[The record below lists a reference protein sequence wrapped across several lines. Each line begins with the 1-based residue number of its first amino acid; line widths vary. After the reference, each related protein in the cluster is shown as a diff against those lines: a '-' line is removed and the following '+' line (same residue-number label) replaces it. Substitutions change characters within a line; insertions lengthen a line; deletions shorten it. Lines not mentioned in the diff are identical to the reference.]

1 MIIIK
6 GRNIIITMVVILVI
20 LIGGAYY
27 ILTPSE
33 KVSINTDYN
42 RITIEEL
49 LKGDFLYSFEIL
61 KNPIRLEGRLLLSES
76 EFRDIVYTVINN
88 YNVEELK
95 YSNINLHENYIK
107 IISPYKLLNLID
119 TQYEVHIYPTIV
131 DNNLYLTLKDFKIG
145 KLKISDSV
153 VKSVLK
159 SRADDLPF
167 EINKNIIIV
176 DKSYV
181 QPINIKDIDIKEDKV
196 VVNILVTTTDI
207 IQFIKD
213 HNTK

>member
-1 MIIIK
+1 
-6 GRNIIITMVVILVI
+6 MVVILVI
-20 LIGGAYY
+20 LLGGAYY

>member
-6 GRNIIITMVVILVI
+6 GRNIIITMVVILLI

>member
-1 MIIIK
+1 
-6 GRNIIITMVVILVI
+6 MVVILVI